1 MGILDGKVAV
11 ITGAGSGIAKAT
23 TEVFVREGA
32 QVLAV
37 DISGAEEATAAALG
51 DAVVP
56 FHADVSQEPQVEAMM
71 AAALERFGRV
81 NAVLNIAGTQGGRT
95 NPEVTMEEYE
105 TMTAVNLRGVVLGM
119 KHGIRAMLASAGGGS
134 IVNVTSVA
142 GLNAEDRAPS
152 MYSVAKAGVH
162 ALTKVAAV
170 QYGADGI
177 RANAIATGFTMTEPM
192 QGMAADTLS
201 EMSAKSVFK
210 RPARPQEQAEVAAF
224 LASDRASFVT
234 GVIIPVDGGWSARL
248 A

>member
-1 MGILDGKVAV
+1 MGILDAKVAV

-51 DAVVP
+51 DAVAP
-56 FHADVSQEPQVEAMM
+56 FHADVSQESEVEAMM
-71 AAALERFGRV
+71 AAALDRFGRV
-81 NAVLNIAGTQGGRT
+81 NAVLNIAGTQAGRT

-105 TMTAVNLRGVVLGM
+105 TMTAVNLRAVVFGM
-119 KHGIRAMLASAGGGS
+119 KHGIRAMLASAGGGA

-142 GLNAEDRAPS
+142 GLNAEERAPT

-177 RANAIATGFTMTEPM
+177 RANAIASGFTMTEPM
-192 QGMAADTLS
+192 LGMAPERLE
-201 EMSAKSVFK
+201 EMSAKPVLK

-234 GVIIPVDGGWSARL
+234 GVIIPVDGGWTARL